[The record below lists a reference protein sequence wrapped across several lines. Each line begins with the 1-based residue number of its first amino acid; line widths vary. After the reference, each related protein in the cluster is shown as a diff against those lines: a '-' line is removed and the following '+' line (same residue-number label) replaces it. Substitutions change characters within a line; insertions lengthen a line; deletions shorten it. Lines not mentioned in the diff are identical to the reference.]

1 MPAPYPTGRAPVLA
15 ALLGLA
21 LTASGCR
28 STASVPDAER
38 RAIADTLSRRIE
50 QAYDFGQ
57 GGAVV
62 DRLMALYPDTGRVVS
77 AAAGHVTTSR
87 DSLRA
92 ELTHFWEWVGQN
104 MQQPRWRWGPR
115 YVEVLSPTAAVMTA
129 TYAIDHRTPEG
140 RSHSVGGAWT
150 ALFEKR
156 DGRWVI
162 VQEHLSDAPAA
173 SAMPTMGGMP

>member
-1 MPAPYPTGRAPVLA
+1 MPAPYPPRHAPILG
-15 ALLGLA
+15 ALILA
-21 LTASGCR
+21 LTVALAACGPSGHV
-28 STASVPDAER
+28 SDAER

-50 QAYDFGQ
+50 QAYDFSH

-62 DRLMALYPDTGRVVS
+62 ERLMALYPDTGRVVS

-140 RSHSVGGAWT
+140 RPHVVGGAWT

-162 VQEHLSDAPAA
+162 VQEHLSDAPAMT
-173 SAMPTMGGMP
+173 AMP